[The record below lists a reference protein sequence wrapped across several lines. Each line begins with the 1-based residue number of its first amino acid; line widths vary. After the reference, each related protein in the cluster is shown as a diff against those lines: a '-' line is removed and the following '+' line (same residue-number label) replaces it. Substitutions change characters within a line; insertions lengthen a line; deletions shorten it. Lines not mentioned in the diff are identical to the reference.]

1 MGQDN
6 FSATGRRKEAV
17 ARAVLKPGKGIFT
30 VNGKDVVDHLC
41 RETLVAHA
49 KEALLVTE
57 HQNSFDIRCTARGGG
72 IRGQAGAIRL
82 AVARALLVMDE
93 SNRVVLRKH
102 GLLTRDPR
110 EVERKKYG
118 QPKAR
123 KRFQFS
129 KR

>member
-1 MGQDN
+1 M
-6 FSATGRRKEAV
+6 
-17 ARAVLKPGKGIFT
+17 
-30 VNGKDVVDHLC
+30 
-41 RETLVAHA
+41 
-49 KEALLVTE
+49 VTE
-57 HQNSFDIRCTARGGG
+57 NQTAFDIRCTTRGGG

-93 SNRVVLRKH
+93 NNRKILRKH

>member
-1 MGQDN
+1 MAQDIY
-6 FSATGRRKEAV
+6 SATGRRKEAV

-30 VNGKDVVDHLC
+30 VNGKDVADHLC
-41 RETLVAHA
+41 RETLVDHA
-49 KEALLVTE
+49 KEALMVTE
-57 HQNSFDIRCTARGGG
+57 NATAFDIRCTAKGGG

-82 AVARALLVMDE
+82 AIARALLVMDE
-93 SNRVVLRKH
+93 NNRAVLRKH
-102 GLLTRDPR
+102 GLLTRDSR

>member
-1 MGQDN
+1 MAQEVY
-6 FSATGRRKEAV
+6 SATGRRKESV
-17 ARAVLKPGKGIFT
+17 VRAVMTPGKGIFT
-30 VNGKDVVDHLC
+30 VNGKDMIDHLC
-41 RETLVAHA
+41 RATLVAHA
-49 KEALLVTE
+49 REALHVTE
-57 HQNSFDIRCTARGGG
+57 NDNTFDIRCTAKGGG

-93 SNRVVLRKH
+93 GLRGVLRKH